1 MSEPLMRVV
10 YVSHNTIQGDD
21 DYLSQQIEQIL
32 DTARQLNEQAGIT
45 GALMFNRGLFAQILE
60 GPAAAVEETFER
72 IQCDQRHAKV
82 LMVACDPVSERSFD
96 QWSMAYI
103 GMQAEVP
110 ALLLEIASATGFDAE
125 RIDADAVQETLR
137 TMLMESDGSQAAA

>member
-45 GALMFNRGLFAQILE
+45 GALMFNRGLFAQVLE

-72 IQCDQRHAKV
+72 IQCDQRHAEV

>member
-1 MSEPLMRVV
+1 MSDSLMRVV
-10 YVSHNTIQGDD
+10 YVSQNTIQGDD

-32 DTARQLNEQAGIT
+32 DTARRLNEQADIT
-45 GALMFNRGLFAQILE
+45 GALMFNRGLFAQVLE

-72 IQCDQRHAKV
+72 IQCDQRHTEV
-82 LMVACDPVSERSFD
+82 LMVACDPMTERSFD

-110 ALLLEIASATGFDAE
+110 ALLLEIASETGFDTE
-125 RIDADAVQETLR
+125 RIDGDAVNNALR
-137 TMLMESDGSQAAA
+137 TMLEDSDNAQAAA

>member
-45 GALMFNRGLFAQILE
+45 GALMFNRGLFAQVLE

-72 IQCDQRHAKV
+72 IQCDPRHAEV
-82 LMVACDPVSERSFD
+82 LMVACDPVTARSFD
-96 QWSMAYI
+96 QWSMAYV
-103 GMQAEVP
+103 GMQADVP
-110 ALLLEIASATGFDAE
+110 ALLLEIASETGFDAE
-125 RIDADAVQETLR
+125 RIDGDAINNALR
-137 TMLMESDGSQAAA
+137 TLLTDSDGAQAAA